1 MKTFDVVLMDPPW
14 SFNDGLLMS
23 NTKRGSASNYKTMT
37 LDELKTLPIK
47 NIANIDG
54 CIFAMWCP
62 SALLKEGIELMETY
76 GFKLKQS
83 YVWIK
88 VKKSPLDDLKTDLT
102 KSVKRAI
109 NGEIDLKD
117 IKDMFSETVSK
128 FSLNNILSLYMGKIF
143 RNTHEICLIGT
154 NTNKVYKKIKNHSQR
169 TVCIA
174 KNLGHSRKP
183 DDLHQALDLIMGKD
197 ANKCEIFAR
206 RQYSGWKCIGNEI
219 DGLDIREAIA
229 KLL

>member
-1 MKTFDVVLMDPPW
+1 MKVFDIVLMDPPW

-23 NTKRGSASNYKTMT
+23 NTKRGAASNYKTMT

-47 NIANIDG
+47 DIASPDG
-54 CIFAMWCP
+54 CILAMWCP
-62 SALLKEGIELMETY
+62 SALLKDGIKLMEEY
-76 GFKLKQS
+76 GFNLKQT

-88 VKKSPLDDLKTDLT
+88 VKNSPLDDLKTDLT

-109 NGEIDLKD
+109 NGELDLKD

-128 FSLNNILSLYMGKIF
+128 FSLNNILSIYMGKIF

-197 ANKCEIFAR
+197 ANKCELFSR
-206 RQYSGWKCIGNEI
+206 RQYPGWKCLGNEI
-219 DGLDIREAIA
+219 DGLDIREAMA